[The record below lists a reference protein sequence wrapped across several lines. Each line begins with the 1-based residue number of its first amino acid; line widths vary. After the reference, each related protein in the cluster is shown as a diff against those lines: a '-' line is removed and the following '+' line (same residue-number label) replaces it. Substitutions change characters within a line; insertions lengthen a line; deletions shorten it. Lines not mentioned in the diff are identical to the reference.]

1 MALQARRIERQGI
14 ELVEARQ
21 DGPVFGLE
29 AAGRLLTEI
38 FAPWVQ
44 DLNLLVEAVE
54 AGRPVGAAGDWLPG
68 AVVRLPFSSKLCRGG
83 VVCPQA
89 LLAFADTAMTL
100 ACAAAWNAYRPMSVV
115 DQTMHFLRPVNF
127 DVLADARIVRAGRTT
142 TFGRV
147 TLSSAIDHRS
157 VGMVSSA
164 YAML

>member
-1 MALQARRIERQGI
+1 MALQARRVERHGL
-14 ELVEARQ
+14 ELVGERPS
-21 DGPVFGLE
+21 GPVFGLE
-29 AAGRLLTEI
+29 AAGRRLTEV
-38 FAPWVQ
+38 FAPGVQ

-54 AGRPVGAAGDWLPG
+54 AGRPVGASADWLPG
-68 AVVRLPFSSKLCRGG
+68 VVVRLPFSSKLCRGG

-89 LLAFADTAMTL
+89 LLAFADAAMTL

-142 TFGRV
+142 SFGRV
-147 TLSSAIDHRS
+147 TLSSAVDRRP